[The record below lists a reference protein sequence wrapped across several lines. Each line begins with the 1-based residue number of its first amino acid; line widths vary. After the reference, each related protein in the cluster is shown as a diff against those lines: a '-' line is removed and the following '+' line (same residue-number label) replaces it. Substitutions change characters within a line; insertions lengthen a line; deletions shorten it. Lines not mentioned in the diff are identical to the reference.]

1 MPLMLASFHQM
12 RGIRFGQYDA
22 SITLV
27 GRRAAQRAGVRHWR
41 RGADPQVRLCTVYVP
56 SIDAPGHFASSVR
69 LCKMMHV
76 LAIAHQV

>member
-12 RGIRFGQYDA
+12 RGIKFGEYDA

-41 RGADPQVRLCTVYVP
+41 RGADPQV
-56 SIDAPGHFASSVR
+56 I
-69 LCKMMHV
+69 M
-76 LAIAHQV
+76 